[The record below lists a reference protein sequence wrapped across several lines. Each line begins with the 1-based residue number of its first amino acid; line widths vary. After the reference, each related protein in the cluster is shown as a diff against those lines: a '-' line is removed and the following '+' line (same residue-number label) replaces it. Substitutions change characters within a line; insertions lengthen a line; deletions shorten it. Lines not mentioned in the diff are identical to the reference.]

1 MKEYKNF
8 LTPEECQ
15 ELIKMIDANH
25 SRSSVVEGGTD
36 RTAISDYRTSS
47 TCNLSSTNELV
58 NNIHNRIANVL
69 NLDIKKGESLQGQ
82 LYEVGQYFKQHND
95 FFEGAGYDMHCK
107 ASGNR
112 THTFMV
118 YLNEGIKGG
127 GTNFPNLN
135 KVVEPELGKAL
146 MWENMKDG
154 KLQHQY
160 LHEGVSVEEGKKYI
174 ITSWWR
180 EKAWDGAGD
189 EKLALQPK
197 VTQEEQVEKK
207 SYIIK
212 SSEKLTKP
220 AVEEKIIIPET
231 YTHKDQIPKF
241 TELGF
246 ALKKCPEEI
255 WKIISDSYEIL
266 KEKTV
271 NEEFAGKDEMIKGGE
286 SEIMSF
292 DHLPALKNLI
302 HQQLLPIHK
311 EWIGGQNI
319 DPSFIYGIRSYKRGA
334 TLTKHVDRVETHHI
348 SSIIIVDKDLTCGCQ
363 NRKYGDDWPLDI
375 QGHDG
380 EWYKVYAEPG
390 DIILYESAICEHGRE
405 EPFQGT
411 FFRNFY
417 VHYKLTN

>member
-220 AVEEKIIIPET
+220 SVEEKIIIPET

-246 ALKKCPEEI
+246 ALKKCPEET